1 MNCDSCNYFFSD
13 NDSFNIHLKNCK
25 NNINTD
31 PKNKYYCPS
40 CDKKFR
46 ILPNLEKHNE
56 SKKHINL
63 FEWNKKQL
71 NINNNNP
78 TTKSINLISD
88 IVEKEPEHSSLEQL
102 IRNRELELQSYKI
115 PTKPT
120 QPYDTPI
127 QSQNTPIQTTQPIQK
142 TQHIQ
147 PIQSIQPIQPKQ
159 SHDTPI
165 QSQNTP
171 IQTTQPIQKTQ
182 HIQPIQSI
190 QPIQP
195 KQSHNTRIQSYNP
208 IQNKIEEDDDDLS
221 EEIKQTKLSLNLSID
236 LHQKE
241 IEKVENQFNDDNFL
255 DNIQEQRT
263 IIQKQIKELQELPKI
278 VQPPLKTV
286 QKVQFQPQTSQQQ
299 LPPQPQQSKL
309 KYPIEF
315 KNTTIWKNMVS
326 LINSAKKEDMNKL
339 VNTIITSLTKSP
351 LTAYPYICAFIM
363 CSEDLDNKPE
373 LRSKLINGLIEVKKA
388 FAKLISVK
396 QLYWNGVNTLAG
408 YALMNK
414 LNLQEIKA

>member
-1 MNCDSCNYFFSD
+1 MNCDSCDYFFSD

-25 NNINTD
+25 NNINND

-56 SKKHINL
+56 SRKHLNL

-88 IVEKEPEHSSLEQL
+88 IPEKEEQQGSLEQL

-120 QPYDTPI
+120 QPYDTPVQSHNTHI
-127 QSQNTPIQTTQPIQK
+127 QPSQSLNTPIQSS
-142 TQHIQ
+142 
-147 PIQSIQPIQPKQ
+147 QSHNTPIQPYR
-159 SHDTPI
+159 SLNTPI
-165 QSQNTP
+165 QSSQSHNTP
-171 IQTTQPIQKTQ
+171 IQP
-182 HIQPIQSI
+182 S
-190 QPIQP
+190 
-195 KQSHNTRIQSYNP
+195 QSHKTH
-208 IQNKIEEDDDDLS
+208 IQNKKEEDDDDLS
-221 EEIKQTKLSLNLSID
+221 EEINQTKLSLNLSID

-241 IEKVENQFNDDNFL
+241 IEKVKNQFNNDNFL

-263 IIQKQIKELQELPKI
+263 IIQKQIEESQKPTKTVQQPTKI
-278 VQPPLKTV
+278 V
-286 QKVQFQPQTSQQQ
+286 QKVQFQSKTSQPYK
-299 LPPQPQQSKL
+299 PPESQPQSSAIKC
-309 KYPIEF
+309 PIEF
-315 KNTTIWKNMVS
+315 KSTQIWKNMSS
-326 LINSAKKEDMNKL
+326 LINTTKKEDMNKL
-339 VNTIITSLTKSP
+339 ATTIITSLTKSP
-351 LTAYPYICAFIM
+351 LNTYPYICAFIM

-373 LRSKLINGLIEVKKA
+373 LRAKLINGLIEIKKA
-388 FAKLISVK
+388 FAKLVSIK
-396 QLYWNGVNTLAG
+396 QLYWNGINTYDG
-408 YALMNK
+408 YVLMTK

>member
-25 NNINTD
+25 NNINND

-56 SKKHINL
+56 SKKHLNL

-71 NINNNNP
+71 NINNNNH

-88 IVEKEPEHSSLEQL
+88 IPEKEQQPSSLEQL
-102 IRNRELELQSYKI
+102 IRNRDLELQSYKI

-127 QSQNTPIQTTQPIQK
+127 QSHNT
-142 TQHIQ
+142 HIQ
-147 PIQSIQPIQPKQ
+147 PIQQSR

-165 QSQNTP
+165 QQIQPSQSYNTP
-171 IQTTQPIQKTQ
+171 IQ
-182 HIQPIQSI
+182 QSR
-190 QPIQP
+190 
-195 KQSHNTRIQSYNP
+195 SHDTP
-208 IQNKIEEDDDDLS
+208 MQNKIEEDDDDLS
-221 EEIKQTKLSLNLSID
+221 EEIKQTKISLNLSID

-241 IEKVENQFNDDNFL
+241 IEKVESQFNDDNFL

-263 IIQKQIKELQELPKI
+263 IIQKQIEEPEE
-278 VQPPLKTV
+278 QPKTV
-286 QKVQFQPQTSQQQ
+286 QQPTKIIQKVQFQSKPSQPYKPIQTPQT
-299 LPPQPQQSKL
+299 QPQSQP

-315 KNTTIWKNMVS
+315 KNTTIWQNMAT
-326 LINSAKKEDMNKL
+326 LINSTKKEDETKL
-339 VNTIITSLTKSP
+339 VNIIITSLTKSP
-351 LTAYPYICAFIM
+351 LNAYPYMCAFIM

-373 LRSKLINGLIEVKKA
+373 LRNKLINGLIEVKKA

-408 YALMNK
+408 YELMNK
-414 LNLQEIKA
+414 LNLQEIKL

>member
-1 MNCDSCNYFFSD
+1 MNCDSCDYFFSD

-56 SKKHINL
+56 SKKHLNL

-71 NINNNNP
+71 NINTNNH

-88 IVEKEPEHSSLEQL
+88 IPEKEQQPSSLEQL
-102 IRNRELELQSYKI
+102 IRNRDLELQSYKI
-115 PTKPT
+115 STKPT

-127 QSQNTPIQTTQPIQK
+127 QSQNTPM
-142 TQHIQ
+142 
-147 PIQSIQPIQPKQ
+147 
-159 SHDTPI
+159 
-165 QSQNTP
+165 QSQNTHM
-171 IQTTQPIQKTQ
+171 QQ
-182 HIQPIQSI
+182 IQPI
-190 QPIQP
+190 
-195 KQSHNTRIQSYNP
+195 KTTQSHNTHIQSYTP
-208 IQNKIEEDDDDLS
+208 MQNKIEEDDDDLS

-241 IEKVENQFNDDNFL
+241 IEKVKSQFNDDNFL

-263 IIQKQIKELQELPKI
+263 IIQKQIEEPEE
-278 VQPPLKTV
+278 PPKTV
-286 QKVQFQPQTSQQQ
+286 QQPTKIIQKVQFQSKPSQPYKPIQT
-299 LPPQPQQSKL
+299 PQPQSQPQSQP

-315 KNTTIWKNMVS
+315 KNTSIWKNMVS
-326 LINSAKKEDMNKL
+326 LINNNTKKEDENKL
-339 VNTIITSLTKSP
+339 VTTIITSLTKSP
-351 LTAYPYICAFIM
+351 LNVYPYICAFII
-363 CSEDLDNKPE
+363 CSEDLDNKQE
-373 LRSKLINGLIEVKKA
+373 LRNKLINGLIEVKKA
-388 FAKLISVK
+388 FAKLVSIK

-408 YALMNK
+408 YSLMSK
-414 LNLQEIKA
+414 LNLQEIKV

>member
-1 MNCDSCNYFFSD
+1 MNCDSCDYFFSD

-56 SKKHINL
+56 SKKHLNL

-71 NINNNNP
+71 NINNNNR

-88 IVEKEPEHSSLEQL
+88 IAEKETEHSSLEQL
-102 IRNRELELQSYKI
+102 IRNRDLELQSYKI

-127 QSQNTPIQTTQPIQK
+127 QSNTPMQQ
-142 TQHIQ
+142 IQ
-147 PIQSIQPIQPKQ
+147 PIQQTQ
-159 SHDTPI
+159 SN
-165 QSQNTP
+165 NT
-171 IQTTQPIQKTQ
+171 
-182 HIQPIQSI
+182 HL
-190 QPIQP
+190 
-195 KQSHNTRIQSYNP
+195 QSYTP
-208 IQNKIEEDDDDLS
+208 MQNKIEEDNDDLS
-221 EEIKQTKLSLNLSID
+221 EEIKQTKLSLNLSTD

-263 IIQKQIKELQELPKI
+263 IIQKQIQESQEPPKTVQAPPKTVQALP
-278 VQPPLKTV
+278 KTV
-286 QKVQFQPQTSQQQ
+286 QKVQFQPQPSQ
-299 LPPQPQQSKL
+299 PSQPEQSKL
-309 KYPIEF
+309 KYPVEF

-326 LINSAKKEDMNKL
+326 LINNTTKKEDMDKL
-339 VNTIITSLTKSP
+339 VNIIITSLTKSP

-408 YALMNK
+408 YTLMTK
-414 LNLQEIKA
+414 LNLQEIKT